1 MASIRRISDERSATA
16 LADLLN
22 GNGRRRPIV
31 VVTIPAGRSEP
42 WIHVE
47 EIAREAGNLAEVYLM
62 PTGAFSWEFSHRMA
76 EGTQVYGGAGRVY
89 PVGHEWASDLA
100 KSPLRFAFDAK
111 DGERATQQL
120 ISDTLRM
127 AAGSGL
133 LQALPAR
140 ELREVSGPVQMVIA
154 GRALVD
160 VGNAFPAVIAEE
172 LTVEDVS
179 IDRLVTTGQTI
190 TGWYDP
196 ETRRVDVTKALRPA
210 NEALA
215 AYAIGDVV
223 LTKVAM
229 VEYGKAELVLY
240 PKTNTPAVSATVLRK
255 DVTTNPADDLRTLM
269 TVGEVIP
276 ARLVATAPHWS
287 LILSDVD
294 DDEPI
299 VEAPSLLAGGPAWL
313 VDESEVLVDDELP
326 AQLLP
331 VPQVPPQA
339 SEPARAALAPEL
351 AEEPAPLPVPPRPTP
366 ATLDRH
372 RPQPAPAR
380 CGAPVE
386 SAVPDQTAES
396 TKALLRKIDGLTAEI
411 SGLQRE
417 NESLRTQ
424 LAAGADERQTLRYL
438 LDQAERRANRAEHDL
453 KSARSRLRKASN
465 TKSSTQASEGPQFA
479 DAEQG
484 FRYRVLTQ
492 WATRTLPSEQHDRP
506 LPDFIIGPHFLDSLE
521 RLEGIKEE
529 KVADVVFEIV
539 TGLAPQI
546 PGREVHRLRTGN
558 GGEDPVRT
566 RDDGAVAWRASLQ
579 VKTPSARRI
588 HYWVL
593 PNGEIEL
600 ARVAT
605 HDDFDA

>member
-1 MASIRRISDERSATA
+1 MASIRRISDERSAVA

-42 WIHVE
+42 WIDVE

-62 PTGAFSWEFSHRMA
+62 PTGTFTWEFSHRMA

-89 PVGHEWASDLA
+89 PVGHEWASDLG

-160 VGNAFPAVIAEE
+160 VGDAFPAVIAEE

-179 IDRLVTTGQTI
+179 IDRLVTTGQTV

-215 AYAIGDVV
+215 PYAMGDVV
-223 LTKVAM
+223 LAKVAM
-229 VEYGKAELVLY
+229 VDYGQAELVLY
-240 PKTNTPAVSATVLRK
+240 PKTNAPAVSATVLRE

-276 ARLVATAPHWS
+276 ARVVATAPHWS

-299 VEAPSLLAGGPAWL
+299 VDAPSLLAGGPAWL
-313 VDESEVLVDDELP
+313 VEESDVLVDDEPP
-326 AQLLP
+326 AQLP
-331 VPQVPPQA
+331 PAPQVPPQA
-339 SEPARAALAPEL
+339 SEPARAARAPEL
-351 AEEPAPLPVPPRPTP
+351 AEEPATLPAPPRPTP

-380 CGAPVE
+380 SGAPAE
-386 SAVPDQTAES
+386 SAAPGQTAES

-417 NESLRTQ
+417 KESLRTQ
-424 LAAGADERQTLRYL
+424 LLAGADERQTLRYL

-453 KSARSRLRKASN
+453 KTARSRLRKASN
-465 TKSSTQASEGPQFA
+465 TKASTQAGEGPQFA

-492 WATRTLPSEQHDRP
+492 WATRTLPSEQPDRP

-605 HDDFDA
+605 HNDFDA